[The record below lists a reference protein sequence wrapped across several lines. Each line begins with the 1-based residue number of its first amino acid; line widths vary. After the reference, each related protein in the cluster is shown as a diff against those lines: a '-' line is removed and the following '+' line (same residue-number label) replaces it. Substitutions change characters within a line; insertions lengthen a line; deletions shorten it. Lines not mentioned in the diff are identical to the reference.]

1 MSITDIKEETSIY
14 RVQVLE
20 RALDILDCFDYQ
32 NRELGLSQIAKATGL
47 NMSTAKRLIS
57 NLLDRGYL
65 QQEPVSKQYQL
76 GLRLFELGGIV
87 YSSFSLRKAA
97 VAGMKRLQ
105 EETACTI
112 LLGAYMEGQLVYID
126 KLKGR
131 GMIHISSEIG
141 WRRPLHYGMLGMVL
155 MAFLPPEKTNE
166 VLTSVP
172 LAAHTPFSITDP
184 DAFSLR
190 LEEIRKNG
198 YCVEKEEA
206 VEGIIGIAAPIRDH
220 SRQVVAALGAALP
233 VSQEDKKEVRHI
245 VSLLEQVVKEISG
258 NLGYM
263 KI

>member
-1 MSITDIKEETSIY
+1 MTITDTKEDTSIY

-32 NRELGLSQIAKATGL
+32 NRELGLSRISKATGL
-47 NMSTAKRLIS
+47 NMSTTKRLIS

-65 QQEPVSKQYQL
+65 QLDAETKQYQL

-97 VAGMKRLQ
+97 AAGMKRLQ

-112 LLGAYMEGQLVYID
+112 LLGARMDGQLVYID

-131 GMIHISSEIG
+131 GMINISSEIG
-141 WRRPLHYGMLGMVL
+141 WRRPLHYGMLGMVV
-155 MAFLPPEKTNE
+155 MAFQPPEKAKE
-166 VLTSVP
+166 ILASSP
-172 LAAHTPFSITDP
+172 LAAYTPFSITDP

-198 YCVEKEEA
+198 YCVERQEA

-220 SRQVVAALGAALP
+220 SRQVAAALGAALP
-233 VSQEDKKEVRHI
+233 ISQDDKKEVRRI
-245 VSLLEQVVKEISG
+245 VTLLEQVVKEISG